1 MPLTEQ
7 EYQVNVKEHLEGIAR
22 LLTDAG
28 HPLSLDRHRHC
39 YVTGQSPEG
48 LARVLHQPRRE
59 RLIARALPSSGKR

>member
-1 MPLTEQ
+1 MFDGFALSAHPVDLLWVVPLTEQ

-28 HPLSLDRHRHC
+28 HPLSLDRHRYC

-48 LARVLHQPRRE
+48 LARVLH
-59 RLIARALPSSGKR
+59 